1 MSSTLLTTP
10 PPGPP
15 GSRPGLPAHVRRV
28 VRFTYA
34 FQFFFGLLVWVPVF
48 YTYQRAAGLD
58 DRQIFGIQSIYYVVF
73 CLFEIPTGLVADR
86 LGYRRSLTAGGVVLL
101 AANLLPIAAPT
112 YPGFLAHWVLIAL
125 ARSLVSGAAS
135 AYLYEYLQ
143 RHGAGE
149 HYQRAE
155 GNGRAYSLVGKI
167 VCWPAAGLLMS
178 WWPSSVYWLTA
189 LNALV
194 AVAAALRLPA
204 LTGAEPT
211 AGPRATVA
219 ATVRI
224 ALGQLRRSPRLA
236 LIMVQGVAVFTLARI
251 CQVNLFQPILTGKQT
266 PVAWHGAVLAAMT
279 LFEVL
284 GSARSH
290 WLRRFVGD
298 LRAVFVLTVAMAACL
313 ALVVPVGA
321 AFTVVCLCGFSMAA
335 GLAYPVQRKLLNE
348 AIADSRY
355 RATLLSIESII
366 DRAVCAG
373 VALLLGGYLAA
384 DRLDTFLLLSAGA
397 AIGLMVLL
405 APLSAL
411 VRRRAAADP
420 VAVEG

>member
-1 MSSTLLTTP
+1 MSSTLLAAP
-10 PPGPP
+10 PAP
-15 GSRPGLPAHVRRV
+15 GSARPGLPAHVRRV

-48 YTYQRAAGLD
+48 YSYQRAAGLD

-73 CLFEIPTGLVADR
+73 CLFEIPTGLIADR

-101 AANLLPIAAPT
+101 AANILPIAAPN

-149 HYQRAE
+149 HYQKAE
-155 GNGRAYSLVGKI
+155 GNGRAYSLIGKI
-167 VCWPAAGLLMS
+167 ICWPAAGLMMS
-178 WWPSSVYWLTA
+178 WWPASVYWLTA
-189 LNALV
+189 LHALV

-204 LTGAEPT
+204 LPAPAEPA
-211 AGPRATVA
+211 AGPRASVA
-219 ATVRI
+219 ATVRG

-290 WLRRFVGD
+290 WLRRILGD
-298 LRAVFVLTVAMAACL
+298 LPAVFALTVAMAGCL
-313 ALVVPVGA
+313 ALVVPA
-321 AFTVVCLCGFSMAA
+321 DALLTVACLCGFSLVA
-335 GLAYPVQRKLLNE
+335 GLTYPVQRKLLNE
-348 AIADSRY
+348 AIPDSRY

-373 VALLLGGYLAA
+373 VALLLGSYLAT

-397 AIGLMVLL
+397 AVALMALL

-411 VRRRAAADP
+411 VRRRTAADRT
-420 VAVEG
+420 AVEG